1 MGHPDAPRNQ
11 VGTAS
16 LLLGGLALITC
27 WLLVGVPL
35 GIAALLTGDIARRR
49 VSRGEASNPR
59 AAIAGMVL
67 GVVAIAAGLI
77 AVGYYAWLDSQDP
90 DRLQRCL
97 DNPATNNC

>member
-1 MGHPDAPRNQ
+1 MGHPDAFRNQ
-11 VGTAS
+11 IGVAS

-49 VSRGEASNPR
+49 VSRGEANNPR